1 MKDKKTNEKDV
12 DDVKDIDK
20 KDSKKNIVS
29 VLIGAAFL
37 MATSAVGP
45 SFLTQTAIFTGELK
59 ASFGFVIFVA
69 LLMSIVAQLTIWR
82 VISVS
87 GLKGDE
93 ISNKLLPGLG
103 YLISFLIIA
112 GCLVFNIGN
121 VAGAQMG
128 LTTLFGLNPKIA
140 SAIAIIIA
148 LLIFLSKEVNK
159 AIDKLTKFLG
169 LGMIILVI
177 VVAIISKP
185 PVGQAIKETF
195 SPEIIK
201 FLPILTLVGGT
212 VGGYHAFAGGHRL
225 LEGGIVGAKRVK
237 EIDRSAIGGLVITTI
252 IRTGVFL
259 AVLGVIIK
267 GVTLDPSNPV
277 ADAFKH
283 GAGNI
288 GYKFFGV
295 VLLFASITSIV
306 GATYTSMS
314 FLTSAFKSIEKH
326 RPKLSILFILISGLI
341 YMVYGKPSSVL
352 VLTGALNGLVLPI
365 TMGVMLVGSM
375 NKRIVGEYKHPKWL
389 IVTGVIVVLLTAYLG
404 ISSLGD
410 IGSLF

>member
-1 MKDKKTNEKDV
+1 MSNKDV
-12 DDVKDIDK
+12 ENKEIKDVET

-29 VLIGAAFL
+29 ILMGAAFL

-45 SFLTQTAIFTGELK
+45 SFLTQTAIFTEDLG
-59 ASFGFVIFVA
+59 AAFGFVIFVA

-93 ISNKLLPGLG
+93 IANKLLPGLG
-103 YLISFLIIA
+103 YLISFLIVA

-128 LTTLFGLNPKIA
+128 LTTLFGLEPRIA
-140 SAIAIIIA
+140 SALAIIIA

-159 AIDKLTKFLG
+159 AIDKLTKYLG
-169 LGMIILVI
+169 IGMIILVI
-177 VVAIISKP
+177 AVAFISKP
-185 PVGQAIKETF
+185 PMGQAIKGTF
-195 SPEIIK
+195 APDIIK

-225 LEGGIVGAKRVK
+225 LEGKIIGK
-237 EIDRSAIGGLVITTI
+237 ERTKEVDRSAIGGLVIASI
-252 IRTGVFL
+252 IRIGVFL
-259 AVLGVIIK
+259 AVFGVVAK
-267 GVTLDPSNPV
+267 GITLDPNNPA
-277 ADAFKH
+277 ADAFRH

-314 FLTSAFKSIEKH
+314 FVVSAFKSMEKH
-326 RPKLSILFILISGLI
+326 RAKLSILFIVVSGLI
-341 YMVYGKPSSVL
+341 YMFYGKPASVL
-352 VLTGALNGLVLPI
+352 VLTG
-365 TMGVMLVGSM
+365 
-375 NKRIVGEYKHPKWL
+375 
-389 IVTGVIVVLLTAYLG
+389 
-404 ISSLGD
+404 
-410 IGSLF
+410 